1 MLHGIGDDILSITGL
16 LQGTL
21 KPLFLFLFVCFFM
34 QCKSVNHIY
43 YIILNSVYFIQE
55 LND

>member
-1 MLHGIGDDILSITGL
+1 MLHSIGDDILSITGL

-21 KPLFLFLFVCFFM
+21 KPLFFFCFFFM
-34 QCKSVNHIY
+34 QYKLVNHIY
-43 YIILNSVYFIQE
+43 YIKLNSVYFIQE